1 MEESVKRRAGSSNA
15 REDLISKLPDA
26 LISQILSYL
35 PTKEAVSTSVL
46 SNRWKTVWLL
56 IPELDLNSSA
66 FPDYNA
72 FVGFMEKFLEFSK
85 IENSCLHKLKL
96 SIRKKEESDNK
107 SCVTRWIDFVA
118 KSKPKH
124 LDVECLLWK
133 SESLEVM
140 PLSLYISKTLLYLR
154 LHGVMLGNVESIS
167 LPCLKTMHLE
177 QNVYANETCLEFLIS
192 SCPVLEDLSIARTV
206 SDNVTVL
213 RVFSKTLTSL
223 SVAFDYSEHRRGILG
238 FNSLDSGVL
247 IDAPRLKYLKFR
259 NELSRS
265 KIVSNLDSLAKVE
278 IVGLFAIGKPSNQVA
293 RNFFIGI
300 SRVKD
305 MIISDVAM
313 RVICS
318 YLKEESS
325 HQFCNLSCL
334 EAEISCS
341 RGISNLPMFL
351 DSCPNLKSIVLV
363 IDSRN
368 LEDFYT
374 HSTSVTILSAPQCL
388 LSSLEFVEI
397 KFSRFGVMSLGIG
410 VARYFVENSVVL
422 KKLVVH
428 SRRLMCKK
436 SLVALENLLA
446 LPRRSSMCQIVSV
459 VDG

>member
-46 SNRWKTVWLL
+46 SNRWKTVWLF
-56 IPELDLNSSA
+56 IHGLDLNSSV

-85 IENSCLHKLKL
+85 IENSCLYKLKL
-96 SIRKKEESDNK
+96 SIRKKDENDNK

-118 KSKPKH
+118 KRKPKH

-140 PLSLYISKTLLYLR
+140 PLSVYISKTLLYLR
-154 LHGVMLGNVESIS
+154 LHGVMLGNVESIL

-192 SCPVLEDLSIARTV
+192 SCPVLEDLSIART
-206 SDNVTVL
+206 
-213 RVFSKTLTSL
+213 
-223 SVAFDYSEHRRGILG
+223 HRRGILG

-313 RVICS
+313 RQVICS

-351 DSCPNLKSIVLV
+351 DSCLNLKSIVLV

-428 SRRLMCKK
+428 SSRPMCKK

-446 LPRRSSMCQIVSV
+446 LPRRSSMCQIESV